1 MAYTFKRIT
10 YPVRKKDFAHFGV
23 AFDKYI
29 HDNSFTGS
37 FDEWM
42 KKKGHS
48 IKNHSLYSKAAQQ
61 AKQSDVALKKLRS
74 YLNAS
79 EPEMVYFLV
88 NTWNSQSKAITYKEL
103 RAALLQGD
111 IDQAYLQQWHEDYS
125 KFVTEHLEPAW
136 IDAMTAAN
144 AEKAAKYPEWN
155 FDPYADGVK
164 KWCETKAADF
174 VTNVT
179 TTQIMGLR
187 AVLKRA
193 AVLEDLSVDQLS
205 RAIRPMVGLTH
216 QQTVANLNYYEN
228 LIKNGTSE
236 AKALDLSIRYSA
248 RQHRYRAY
256 NIARTELAFAYN
268 QGSYEGTKQAQEA
281 GYMGDV
287 EKIWCTAD
295 DERTCF
301 PKNTEILTP
310 SGTRHIQDIK
320 PGELVLTPDG
330 AMKVAKTIAYEYSG
344 DMTIV
349 ASGDNSVIA
358 TKNHPFKTEN
368 GWKEAGDLRPYDTVY
383 FAGDK
388 RGQVDTVLNFSFS
401 NADNTPTAR
410 CKFFVAGGILSCCLS
425 MPVIPVSL
433 DNQTKIGEAKVDTV
447 AANLD
452 LGLETNAY
460 SCESLRNSNLQG
472 RTSRRSPIA
481 MERAVTPC
489 ADRARDNSEGLSAS
503 FTLDDD
509 GRTPAFFGAKMP
521 VNIGLCTEN
530 LSATLTGD
538 ILCGSKPTLTGTDGV
553 PVRYG
558 SVNLEGLSTNRAN
571 LDNHSWLITGDIT
584 LVRAKLPTFISG
596 VEHPTAESTGNFCAN
611 LSSIVRTGNGTE
623 RSNSVLNSL
632 CASKLFATLSAII
645 DKHGHHL
652 ADILAPNDQGC
663 KTKVY
668 NLEVSTNHV
677 YFANGFLVHNCHIC
691 GGLDGKQIAMDED
704 FDFTTKLA
712 TPANPT
718 IRRVPPAH
726 PSCRCTV
733 MYEEISPPIYK
744 PTENPD
750 KLEDAA
756 SEKDDGPAAAIP
768 DEYQLPDGL
777 TYQGPS
783 HLGGT
788 GKAYIYK
795 DADGQEWIF
804 KPGKN
809 KDGTLAP
816 YRTYVTEAAY
826 KVQSIVDPDTAVP
839 VARFTDVK
847 GTFGAMQKKIDG
859 SNISSELYKLYQ
871 GQDLP
876 ADLKSQI
883 QREHVTDW
891 LIGNFDGHSKQFIAD
906 TSGRLVGLDKD
917 QAFRYLQDKASRTMS
932 YSYHPNA
939 VYGEDEPIYNAM
951 YRMFAKGDID
961 LEPNDVLP
969 YIKRVESISDKEYR
983 EIFREYAENLNG
995 KGKAAEALLDD
1006 IVERKA
1012 SLRETYRTFYEELL
1026 TERTGKKVAFKFADE
1041 GAQAA
1046 KQTLTAQTMTK
1057 EAAMKLSTADL
1068 KKMAKDKNIA
1078 WFSDM
1083 TKDQLATCISDPTQ
1097 ISTVHEQVKAKVA
1110 ERAARRAAAK
1120 VKTTVTTPRG
1130 TFKVTNGVYEAG
1142 EVFDDFSAI
1151 PQDRKLGI
1159 SIASD
1164 STSVEGLNLSARRVR
1179 INGEDCIEI
1188 SGKLTETAT
1197 DELADLLRGEQR
1209 GMVVFGKGPLTA
1221 GKVAIDDAKRITS
1234 ARGVILND
1242 NGITME
1248 LVTDKDQRAL
1258 MGTFRL
1264 RMKDTGDAIADAA
1277 KAKSALKNS
1286 RFSFI
1291 VDTPTAKDEEI
1302 MKKARLLFQQNPKAS
1317 LELNKIADKAGAIDG
1332 LLKAN
1337 GIDPADIKNM
1347 VKKEVYPGFFTFV
1360 NEGAHKSYQKA
1371 GLEYIWSGVGSQD
1384 SVVAMVK
1391 AGGHASSMS
1400 RIRTGFMGDGA
1411 SVIEDIESG
1420 GADNVFTRAA
1430 TRLARKEGKRYSDA
1444 FAGGSYQVLIKP
1456 SVTDR
1461 TDWYA
1466 FHGDR
1471 FGSTRQHDMESR
1483 PGALDFFKSENQI
1496 FKRNNEL
1503 MFRHGIDIKDW
1514 LGIDCRSQ
1522 THKDRLISALKS
1534 EGITQINGKPL
1545 EQFIR
1550 VNEIV
1555 GAPLK

>member
-10 YPVRKKDFAHFGV
+10 YPVKKKDFSAFND

-29 HDNSFTGS
+29 NDTNFAGS

-61 AKQSDVALKKLRS
+61 AAQSSVALKKLRS
-74 YLNAS
+74 YLNAA

-88 NTWNSQSKAITYKEL
+88 NTWNNQSKAITYKEL

-125 KFVTEHLEPAW
+125 KFVTEHLQPAW

-174 VTNVT
+174 VTNVSA
-179 TTQIMGLR
+179 TQILGLR
-187 AVLKRA
+187 AVVQRA
-193 AVLEDLSVDQLS
+193 AVLEYLTVDQLS

-216 QQTVANLNYYEN
+216 QQTVANLNYYES
-228 LIKNGTSE
+228 LIKNGTPE

-268 QGSYEGTKQAQEA
+268 QGSYEGTKQAQAA
-281 GYMGDV
+281 GYMGEV
-287 EKIWCTAD
+287 VKIWCTAE
-295 DERTCF
+295 DER
-301 PKNTEILTP
+301 
-310 SGTRHIQDIK
+310 
-320 PGELVLTPDG
+320 V
-330 AMKVAKTIAYEYSG
+330 
-344 DMTIV
+344 
-349 ASGDNSVIA
+349 
-358 TKNHPFKTEN
+358 
-368 GWKEAGDLRPYDTVY
+368 
-383 FAGDK
+383 
-388 RGQVDTVLNFSFS
+388 
-401 NADNTPTAR
+401 
-410 CKFFVAGGILSCCLS
+410 
-425 MPVIPVSL
+425 
-433 DNQTKIGEAKVDTV
+433 
-447 AANLD
+447 
-452 LGLETNAY
+452 
-460 SCESLRNSNLQG
+460 CE
-472 RTSRRSPIA
+472 
-481 MERAVTPC
+481 
-489 ADRARDNSEGLSAS
+489 
-503 FTLDDD
+503 
-509 GRTPAFFGAKMP
+509 
-521 VNIGLCTEN
+521 
-530 LSATLTGD
+530 
-538 ILCGSKPTLTGTDGV
+538 
-553 PVRYG
+553 
-558 SVNLEGLSTNRAN
+558 
-571 LDNHSWLITGDIT
+571 
-584 LVRAKLPTFISG
+584 
-596 VEHPTAESTGNFCAN
+596 
-611 LSSIVRTGNGTE
+611 
-623 RSNSVLNSL
+623 
-632 CASKLFATLSAII
+632 
-645 DKHGHHL
+645 
-652 ADILAPNDQGC
+652 
-663 KTKVY
+663 
-668 NLEVSTNHV
+668 
-677 YFANGFLVHNCHIC
+677 IC

-704 FDFTTKLA
+704 FDFKTKLA

-756 SEKDDGPAAAIP
+756 SEKDDGPVATVP

-783 HLGGT
+783 KLGGT

-809 KDGTLAP
+809 KDGTIAH

-859 SNISSELYKLYQ
+859 SNISSELNKLYN

-906 TSGRLVGLDKD
+906 SSGRLVGLDKD
-917 QAFRYLQDKASRTMS
+917 QAFRYLQEKASRTMS

-939 VYGEDEPIYNAM
+939 VYGENEPIYNSL

-961 LEPNDVLP
+961 LDPNDVLP
-969 YIKRVESISDKEYR
+969 YLKRVESISDKEYR
-983 EIFREYAENLNG
+983 EIFREYAESLNG

-1026 TERTGKKVAFKFADE
+1026 GERTGKKVAFKFADE
-1041 GAQAA
+1041 GAEAA
-1046 KQTLTAQTMTK
+1046 KQVLTAQTMTK

-1068 KKMAKDKNIA
+1068 KKIAKDKNIA

-1120 VKTTVTTPRG
+1120 VKKPVTTPRG

-1151 PQDRKLGI
+1151 PEDRKLGI
-1159 SIASD
+1159 SLASD

-1188 SGKLTETAT
+1188 SGKLTETTT
-1197 DELADLLRGEQR
+1197 DELADLLRHDQH
-1209 GMVVFGKGPLTA
+1209 GMVVFGKGPLTP
-1221 GKVAIDDAKRITS
+1221 GKVDLDDAKRITS
-1234 ARGVILND
+1234 ARGVILKE
-1242 NGITME
+1242 NGVTME

-1277 KAKSALKNS
+1277 RAKNS
-1286 RFSFI
+1286 LKDSVFSFI
-1291 VDTPTAKDEEI
+1291 LDTPTAKDEEI
-1302 MKKARLLFQQNPKAS
+1302 MKKARLLFQQNPQAS
-1317 LELNKIADKAGAIDG
+1317 IELSQIADKAGNIDALMAKHG
-1332 LLKAN
+1332 VDPD
-1337 GIDPADIKNM
+1337 GIKTL

-1360 NEGAHKSYQKA
+1360 NEGAHKTYQKA
-1371 GLEYIWSGVGSQD
+1371 GLEYVWSGVGSQD

-1391 AGGHASSMS
+1391 AGGHASSLS
-1400 RIRTGFMGDGA
+1400 RIKTGFMGDGA
-1411 SVIEDIESG
+1411 SVMSDIESG
-1420 GADNVFTRAA
+1420 GADNVFTRVA
-1430 TRLARKEGKRYSDA
+1430 TKLARKEGKRYSDS
-1444 FAGGSYQVLIKP
+1444 FAGGSYQILIKP

-1471 FGSTRQHDMESR
+1471 FGSTKQHDMESR
-1483 PGALDFFKSENQI
+1483 PSALDFFHSENTR
-1496 FKRNNEL
+1496 FVRNNEL
-1503 MFRHGIDIKDW
+1503 MFRHGISITDW

-1522 THKDRLISALKS
+1522 THKDRLITALKS

>member
-10 YPVRKKDFAHFGV
+10 YPIKKKDFSDFGA

-29 HDNSFTGS
+29 NDDNFTGS

-88 NTWNSQSKAITYKEL
+88 NTWNSQGKAITYKEL

-179 TTQIMGLR
+179 ATQIMGLR
-187 AVLKRA
+187 AVVQRA

-248 RQHRYRAY
+248 RQHRFRAY

-281 GYMGDV
+281 GYMGEV
-287 EKIWCTAD
+287 VKIWCTAD
-295 DERTCF
+295 DER
-301 PKNTEILTP
+301 
-310 SGTRHIQDIK
+310 
-320 PGELVLTPDG
+320 V
-330 AMKVAKTIAYEYSG
+330 
-344 DMTIV
+344 
-349 ASGDNSVIA
+349 
-358 TKNHPFKTEN
+358 
-368 GWKEAGDLRPYDTVY
+368 
-383 FAGDK
+383 
-388 RGQVDTVLNFSFS
+388 
-401 NADNTPTAR
+401 
-410 CKFFVAGGILSCCLS
+410 
-425 MPVIPVSL
+425 
-433 DNQTKIGEAKVDTV
+433 
-447 AANLD
+447 
-452 LGLETNAY
+452 
-460 SCESLRNSNLQG
+460 CE
-472 RTSRRSPIA
+472 
-481 MERAVTPC
+481 
-489 ADRARDNSEGLSAS
+489 
-503 FTLDDD
+503 
-509 GRTPAFFGAKMP
+509 
-521 VNIGLCTEN
+521 
-530 LSATLTGD
+530 
-538 ILCGSKPTLTGTDGV
+538 
-553 PVRYG
+553 
-558 SVNLEGLSTNRAN
+558 
-571 LDNHSWLITGDIT
+571 
-584 LVRAKLPTFISG
+584 
-596 VEHPTAESTGNFCAN
+596 
-611 LSSIVRTGNGTE
+611 
-623 RSNSVLNSL
+623 
-632 CASKLFATLSAII
+632 
-645 DKHGHHL
+645 
-652 ADILAPNDQGC
+652 
-663 KTKVY
+663 
-668 NLEVSTNHV
+668 
-677 YFANGFLVHNCHIC
+677 IC

-768 DEYQLPDGL
+768 EEYQLPDGL

-783 HLGGT
+783 HMGGT
-788 GKAYIYK
+788 GKSYIYK

-891 LIGNFDGHSKQFIAD
+891 LIGNFDGHSKEFIAD

-1046 KQTLTAQTMTK
+1046 KQALTAQTMTK

-1120 VKTTVTTPRG
+1120 VKKPATTPKG

-1159 SIASD
+1159 SLASD

-1197 DELADLLRGEQR
+1197 DELADLLKGEQR

-1221 GKVAIDDAKRITS
+1221 GKVDLDDAKRITS

-1277 KAKSALKNS
+1277 KAKTALKNS

-1302 MKKARLLFQQNPKAS
+1302 MKKARLLFQQNPKAA

-1332 LLKAN
+1332 LLAAN

-1360 NEGAHKSYQKA
+1360 NEGAHKTYQKA

-1411 SVIEDIESG
+1411 SVISDIESG
-1420 GADNVFTRAA
+1420 GADNVFTRVA
-1430 TRLARKEGKRYSDA
+1430 TKLSRKEGKRYSDS

-1471 FGSTRQHDMESR
+1471 FGSTKEHDMESR
-1483 PGALDFFKSENQI
+1483 PGALDFFKSENSR
-1496 FKRNNEL
+1496 FVRNNEL
-1503 MFRHGIDIKDW
+1503 MFRHGISITDW
-1514 LGIDCRSQ
+1514 LGIDCRTQ

-1550 VNEIV
+1550 VNEII